1 MKGKLLVPAC
11 LFLANIA
18 SAYEIT
24 GTVTSKGEPL
34 PGVVITRIGIIG
46 GNNSDTAYAVTD
58 MDGKYTVDSGTG
70 NPVMLIASFVSH
82 ISEMKWVDGNVVNIE
97 LKETPYVPVKFFS
110 SLLDQTAV
118 LNFTMTQQLRSL
130 GLKEEDFNVFL
141 SDNALVFSI
150 DTPKETQI
158 GQNIKNL
165 GDVTIK
171 GYLTQLATEGEL
183 DDFISQ
189 MKNSG
194 MKWVFGVYS
203 TSKGK
208 WLQYQEYDVNQI
220 RKLNN

>member
-1 MKGKLLVPAC
+1 MKGNLFVPAC

-118 LNFTMTQQLRSL
+118 LNFTMTQQLNSM
-130 GLKEEDFNVFL
+130 GLSRDEFNVFL

-150 DTPKETQI
+150 DTPKDAEPGTD
-158 GQNIKNL
+158 IKNF
-165 GDVTIK
+165 GNITIK
-171 GYLTQLATEGEL
+171 GYLNQLKAEGEL
-183 DDFISQ
+183 DDFLSQ
-189 MKNSG
+189 MKSSG

-203 TSKGK
+203 KSKSK
-208 WLQYQEYDVNQI
+208 WVQYKEYDVDQI
-220 RKLNN
+220 RKLL